1 MTWRS
6 RGRTHFLTGTRL
18 SLLLFLT
25 TLSLSSLELSPIPK
39 VNNLQINVLLDEHQ
53 LIGNQLVG
61 PLLPDFSISCQDKL
75 ILRINQTKHALKTKK
90 LTIKIYNNKLYAR
103 AGKKP
108 FRKINSNK
116 LHIESEN
123 HIVTLNGKH
132 YHGVISFILDKKAN
146 KLFLVNKLE
155 LEDYV
160 YSVLLAECYQSWP
173 HEMQKI
179 QAIVSRT
186 YGVYQMLQRK
196 MLQRKML
203 QRKSKKQ
210 NLPYDI
216 KCNTFH
222 QQYKGTHGYHHLREA
237 VIETK
242 NLILTYNNDVIITM
256 FDACCGG
263 SVPALMKGLDFSLAP
278 YLARTTPC
286 NFCKNYSLYKWK
298 RKIPVWRFLNEIYK
312 NKKFSHQLSRHKKLT
327 GIYVSE
333 KDKAGVA
340 QKITILQ
347 GNHKTIISS
356 KDLWMCFANK
366 IRSKNFLIKKEN
378 NNIVVNGR
386 GFGHQIG
393 LCQRG
398 ARELVNRD
406 WSVRKILAFYY
417 PNTTLARMI
426 RLRSS
431 SYDATGSLK
440 VGRNNHAKL

>member
-6 RGRTHFLTGTRL
+6 RGRLGR
-18 SLLLFLT
+18 LLLFLFFT
-25 TLSLSSLELSPIPK
+25 PLPLSANPLELPPIPK
-39 VNNLQINVLLDEHQ
+39 INNLQINVLLDEPQ
-53 LIGNQLVG
+53 LIGPQLQ
-61 PLLPDFSISCQDKL
+61 DFSISCQDKL
-75 ILRINQTKHALKTKK
+75 ILKTNQQKHVLKTNK

-103 AGKKP
+103 TGKKP
-108 FRKINSNK
+108 FRKINYDK

-132 YHGVISFILDKKAN
+132 YHGVISFILDKKAS
-146 KLFLVNKLE
+146 KLFLVNKLD

-196 MLQRKML
+196 RLQH
-203 QRKSKKQ
+203 KSKKHK
-210 NLPYDI
+210 LPYDI

-222 QQYKGTHGYHHLREA
+222 QQYKGTHDYHHLREA

-298 RKIPVWRFLNEIYK
+298 RTIPVWRFLNRLYQDKKIS
-312 NKKFSHQLSRHKKLT
+312 NKLSRHKKLT

-340 QKITILQ
+340 QKITLFQ

-378 NNIVVNGR
+378 NNIIIKGR

-398 ARELVNRD
+398 ARELVNRE
-406 WSVRKILAFYY
+406 WPVRKILEFYY
-417 PNTTLARMI
+417 PNTTLARI
-426 RLRSS
+426 
-431 SYDATGSLK
+431 K
-440 VGRNNHAKL
+440 IERNNHARL